1 MLNVTIPTPRC
12 ADFEANSYGSEEFK
26 AEAGSTW
33 LQNSKTIV
41 SCGTYTS
48 KPANEMYCISSNSSE
63 WKDLGK
69 ASDVAPYNAAVTHW
83 SDMMVLI
90 GGRVISKGPAGQI
103 R

>member
-12 ADFEANSYGSEEFK
+12 ADFEANSFGSEEFD
-26 AEAGSTW
+26 EDGSTW

-41 SCGTYTS
+41 SCGRNTS
-48 KPANEMYCISSNSSE
+48 KPRNEMYCISSNSSE
-63 WKDLGK
+63 WQDLGK
-69 ASDVAPYNAAVTHW
+69 ASDVASGAAAVTHW

-90 GGRVISKGPAGQI
+90 GGKVYFKDPAGQI

>member
-12 ADFEANSYGSEEFK
+12 ADFEANSFGSEEFYNK
-26 AEAGSTW
+26 GSTW

-41 SCGTYTS
+41 SCGTYKS
-48 KPANEMYCISSNSSE
+48 KPRNEMYCISSNSSE

-69 ASDVAPYNAAVTHW
+69 ASDVAPFYAAVTHW

-90 GGRVISKGPAGQI
+90 GGKVISKDPAGQI